1 MNRYF
6 RRLTKSLAVSGLGML
21 ILVLGQTVVRAD
33 EVNFTGSAGG
43 CFTGSQ
49 SSCTTSGQAQTDSYL
64 GLHYHGS
71 AFNVTTSNG
80 FAPVGNFGNPGSNFN
95 NFGSFTL
102 DSIPNDYNREFT
114 LRLVFTSP
122 SGVDPSPG
130 RYPQTIVLGSVA
142 GMNVGGVSLLFGPTI
157 QRFETLDG
165 FFEVTINPVSITA
178 GQGPVAL
185 TGSIR
190 ASTRPVPEPAT
201 LILVGTGL
209 AGIAARIRKR
219 KRSLKQ

>member
-1 MNRYF
+1 MNRHF
-6 RRLTKSLAVSGLGML
+6 RKLIKSFAVSGVGML
-21 ILVLGQTVVRAD
+21 ILVLSQTVVRAD
-33 EVNFTGSAGG
+33 EVTFTGSAGG
-43 CFTGSQ
+43 CFTGAQ
-49 SSCTTSGQAQTDSYL
+49 SSCTTDGQAQTDSYL

-71 AFNVTTSNG
+71 TFNVTTSNG
-80 FAPVGNFGNPGSNFN
+80 FAAVGNFGNPGGNFN

-102 DSIPNDYNREFT
+102 DSIPSDYNREFT
-114 LRLVFTSP
+114 LRLIFTSP
-122 SGVDPSPG
+122 SGTDNDPH
-130 RYPQTIVLGSVA
+130 RAAQTIVLGSVA

-165 FFEVTINPVSITA
+165 FFEVTINRVSITA

-219 KRSLKQ
+219 KRSLRQ

>member
-6 RRLTKSLAVSGLGML
+6 RKLTKSLAVSGLGML

-49 SSCTTSGQAQTDSYL
+49 SSCTTSGQAQADSYL

-71 AFNVTTSNG
+71 TFNVTTSNG

-102 DSIPNDYNREFT
+102 DSI
-114 LRLVFTSP
+114 
-122 SGVDPSPG
+122 
-130 RYPQTIVLGSVA
+130 
-142 GMNVGGVSLLFGPTI
+142 
-157 QRFETLDG
+157 
-165 FFEVTINPVSITA
+165 
-178 GQGPVAL
+178 
-185 TGSIR
+185 
-190 ASTRPVPEPAT
+190 
-201 LILVGTGL
+201 
-209 AGIAARIRKR
+209 
-219 KRSLKQ
+219 